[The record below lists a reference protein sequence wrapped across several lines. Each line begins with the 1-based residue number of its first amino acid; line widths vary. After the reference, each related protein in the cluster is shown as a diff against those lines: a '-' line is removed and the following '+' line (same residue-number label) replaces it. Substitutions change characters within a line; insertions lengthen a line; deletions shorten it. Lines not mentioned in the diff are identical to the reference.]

1 MLVVL
6 PETCISRLR
15 SSAAG
20 VTTLAAA
27 AEELVCNALDAGAT
41 RIHVTLDAKHAAV
54 RCEDNGSG
62 VPASHVALL
71 ATRYATSK
79 GANLDAQE
87 GGRTLGFKGE
97 ALASLAGAH
106 T

>member
-1 MLVVL
+1 
-6 PETCISRLR
+6 
-15 SSAAG
+15 
-20 VTTLAAA
+20 
-27 AEELVCNALDAGAT
+27 VCNALDAGAT

-62 VPASHVALL
+62 VPASHMALL

-79 GANLDAQE
+79 GTNLDAQE

-97 ALASLAGAH
+97 ALASLAGAQVR
-106 T
+106 TVICPSGLSDRAPRSGLSSSLCPQTCVS